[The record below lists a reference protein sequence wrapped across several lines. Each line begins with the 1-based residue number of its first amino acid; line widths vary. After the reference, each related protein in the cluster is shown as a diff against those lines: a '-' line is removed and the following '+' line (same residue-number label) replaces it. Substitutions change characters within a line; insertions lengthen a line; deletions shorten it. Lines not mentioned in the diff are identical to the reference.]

1 MFSLSL
7 SLSFSLFLVQI
18 GKDAYAVY
26 HAKHR
31 SIGTVGTLSSGPQRP
46 PQVFL
51 TELNFISRFALLLFG
66 GELEIVKNALIVDG
80 WLKFKVGD
88 GDTKKGDIDN
98 AVLILSLRERLDKII
113 LEHVLETFASP
124 EEKSKMSERHKSV
137 IKVVRKLLSEEG
149 RK

>member
-1 MFSLSL
+1 
-7 SLSFSLFLVQI
+7 
-18 GKDAYAVY
+18 
-26 HAKHR
+26 
-31 SIGTVGTLSSGPQRP
+31 VGSTSSSGPQRP

-66 GELEIVKNALIVDG
+66 GELKIVKNALIVDG

-88 GDTKKGDIDN
+88 VDTKGGDIDN

-137 IKVVRKLLSEEG
+137 IEVVRKLLSEEG
-149 RK
+149 KK